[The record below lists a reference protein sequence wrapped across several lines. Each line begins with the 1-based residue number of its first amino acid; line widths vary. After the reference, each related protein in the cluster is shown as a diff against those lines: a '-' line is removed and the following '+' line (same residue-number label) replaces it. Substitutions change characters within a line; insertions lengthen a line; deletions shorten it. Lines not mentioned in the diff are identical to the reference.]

1 MRSPDNYSWFTWHTS
16 LFVMFTVLC
25 FSLLPATYVVASGG
39 KFVWAKAMVGNSR
52 VLANGITVD
61 AAGNVYTTGTFLD
74 TADFDPGPAVF
85 NLSSNGGADIFISKL
100 DRNGNFVW
108 AKAVGGNE
116 SDGGNSIAV
125 DSSGN
130 VYTTGYFRDTV
141 NFQPNVLLSLSE
153 NLLSASFGSDIFISK
168 HDNNGSLVWVKA
180 IKGSI
185 DNDIGYSIAV
195 DSSGDV
201 YTTGFFAGT
210 VDFNPKPGFLYIF
223 NLTSLSDSRDI
234 FISKLDSEGNFV
246 WAKGMG
252 GGDRDV
258 GMGIVVDTSGNVIT
272 TGSFRGPAV
281 VEPAPN
287 YSTLHSAG
295 AGGSDV
301 FINKRDSN
309 GNFIWAVSMGG
320 FDWDAGKS
328 IAVDT
333 SGNIYSTGYYIGD
346 ADFDPGVGTYLLTGE
361 SSDIDNIFISKL
373 DGNGNFVWAKSI
385 GGVNDDEGLGIALDL
400 SANVYTTGYFFEV
413 CDFDPG
419 PKVFNLSSKNST
431 SDIFIS
437 KLDSNGNFVWAKSMG
452 GGGSND
458 EGVGVALDNSG
469 NVYTT
474 GAFSNTGD
482 FDPGPGVFNLTSAP
496 NRGTFI
502 SKLSGPFFW
511 PMYVP
516 AITNSQQP

>member
-1 MRSPDNYSWFTWHTS
+1 MRSPDNYNWFSWHTS
-16 LFVMFTVLC
+16 LFVLFTAICLG
-25 FSLLPATYVVASGG
+25 LLAATYVVAGG
-39 KFVWAKAMVGNSR
+39 GNFVWAKAMGGNSR
-52 VLANGITVD
+52 VSANGITVD
-61 AAGNVYTTGTFLD
+61 AAGNVYITGTFLD
-74 TADFDPGPAVF
+74 TADFDPGSGVF
-85 NLSSNGGADIFISKL
+85 NLTSNGGADIFISKL
-100 DRNGNFVW
+100 DSNGNFVW

-141 NFQPNVLLSLSE
+141 NFQANMSLSLSD
-153 NLLSASFGSDIFISK
+153 NILSASFGSDIFISK

-180 IKGSI
+180 IKGST
-185 DNDIGYSIAV
+185 DNDMGNSIAV
-195 DSSGDV
+195 DSSGNV

-210 VDFNPKPGFLYIF
+210 VDFNPKPGFLYFF
-223 NLTSLSDSRDI
+223 NLTSSGDSRDI
-234 FISKLDSEGNFV
+234 FISKLNSEGNFE

-252 GGDRDV
+252 GGDRDF

-295 AGGSDV
+295 AGTSDV

-309 GNFIWAVSMGG
+309 GNFIWAVAMGG
-320 FDWDAGKS
+320 NDWDAGKS

-333 SGNIYSTGYYIGD
+333 SGNIYSTGYFIGV
-346 ADFDPGVGTYLLTGE
+346 ADFDPGVGTYLLTAEGG
-361 SSDIDNIFISKL
+361 DVDDIFINKL
-373 DGNGNFVWAKSI
+373 DGNGNFVWAKAI
-385 GGVNDDEGLGIALDL
+385 GGINDDEGIGIAVDQ
-400 SANVYTTGYFFEV
+400 SANVYTTGYFYEDG
-413 CDFDPG
+413 DFDPG
-419 PKVFNLSSKNST
+419 PKVFTLSSKNST
-431 SDIFIS
+431 NDIFIS

-452 GGGSND
+452 GGDSND
-458 EGVGVALDNSG
+458 EGMGVAVDTSG

-482 FDPGPGVFNLTSAP
+482 FDPGSGVFNLTSAP
-496 NRGTFI
+496 NKGTFV

-511 PMYVP
+511 PMYLP
-516 AITNSQQP
+516 AITNSH